1 MHPHGIAFIGRD
13 DVILAIPTKP
23 RNAVRLVHAI
33 DRPVLDVDACGVGLG
48 GEGGGEE
55 KNQVLQIVIARRKA
69 AHSYADFL
77 N

>member
-1 MHPHGIAFIGRD
+1 VHPHEIAFIGRD

-48 GEGGGEE
+48 GEGG
-55 KNQVLQIVIARRKA
+55 RKRKTK
-69 AHSYADFL
+69 YYK
-77 N
+77 